1 MTTFSSGSYHGLAWV
16 TETTFGLP
24 SSATLISLRHTSCA
38 LALAKETFQSA
49 ELRSD
54 RQITDFRHGNQK
66 PAGNIG
72 IEISYGEFDTFLE
85 AALGGTWQG
94 AYSNTGATWSAGRP
108 TSATT
113 FHFASTAAQS
123 LATGDVFSVSGFT
136 GTTAVYLNR
145 TFVVAGHALAKTV
158 TVLGTSLATHNA
170 GDTVTIRRDPS
181 LKAGTTKR
189 SFSIERTF
197 GDIARYQQ
205 FTGCVVNSLNLAVK
219 PNAIVTGE
227 FGMLAKAAFSTQT
240 PWDATP
246 TASQTNA
253 PFDSFTGT
261 IKEGGTAV
269 AYVTAVDLKLDNGGT
284 PTYVI
289 GDDETPCIPLGRSNI
304 TGSLDVYFQDLVML
318 KKSEAETVSSIEFFL
333 GTGLEG
339 GKSYRV
345 YLPNVKYGSGDNP
358 ASDEKP
364 IMLKMNYQAL
374 YGVTAKTNIQIT
386 RIA

>member
-1 MTTFSSGSYHGLAWV
+1 MTTFSAGSYHGLAWV
-16 TETTFGLP
+16 SETTFGLP
-24 SSATLISLRHTSCA
+24 SSATLVSLRHTSCA

-85 AALGGTWQG
+85 AALGGTWQI
-94 AYSNTGATWSAGRP
+94 AYAKTGVTWSAGKP
-108 TSATT
+108 SLTNC
-113 FHFASTAAQS
+113 FFASTATHTF
-123 LATGDVFSVSGFT
+123 ATGDVVSVSGFT
-136 GTTAVYLNR
+136 GTTATILNK
-145 TFVVAGHALAKTV
+145 TFVIATHALAKTFTIV
-158 TVLGTSLATHNA
+158 GTSLATHLA

-181 LKAGTTKR
+181 LKAGTTQR

-197 GDIARYQQ
+197 GDIAKYQQ
-205 FTGCVVNSLNLAVK
+205 FKGCVVNTLNFSVK

-227 FGMLAKAAFSTQT
+227 FGMLAKGALSTST
-240 PWDATP
+240 SWDATP

-304 TGSLDVYFQDLVML
+304 TGSLDVYFQDLIML
-318 KKSEAETVSSIEFFL
+318 KKFEAETVSSIEFFL
-333 GTGLEG
+333 GSGLEG

-374 YGVTAKTNIQIT
+374 YGVTAMTNIQIT